1 MANEGSEGSG
11 VAPQEFSGRL
21 ASGKDWREI
30 VAWVGDLPPMPH
42 VAARAISMVEN
53 PDTTAQELT
62 DLLTTDTA
70 LAARV
75 LKIANSAM
83 FSRQR
88 EITTLSQ
95 AIMMIGFKALKGII
109 VAATLRQ
116 INKRFGKLE
125 KLVWENA
132 MSSAMCAT
140 LISKTLKKRYVEE
153 IFLLGLLHSL
163 GQIVLL
169 AQTETSGDYKGILT
183 LIKDASIDF
192 CTAEQ
197 ETFGFSHPLI
207 GALVAKKW
215 NFSADT
221 CQVILHYADTIEEG
235 SLDSDLAEKTAI
247 VQISDMIAHAA
258 DIGNPVGYPDQT
270 EIIQTVMIHLGFPAD
285 NVAETLEGL
294 VNETKEQFSAEGSI
308 YA

>member
-1 MANEGSEGSG
+1 MNSDSNHPQGA
-11 VAPQEFSGRL
+11 APQEFRGRL
-21 ASGKDWREI
+21 AQGKDWREI

-125 KLVWENA
+125 KVIWENSMTCA
-132 MSSAMCAT
+132 MSAT
-140 LISKTLKKRYVEE
+140 LVCKKLRKRYVEE

-163 GQIVLL
+163 GQVVLL
-169 AQTETSGDYKGILT
+169 AQNETATEYKGILK
-183 LIKDASIDF
+183 LIKEDEIDF

-197 ETFGFSHPLI
+197 EVLGFSHPLI

-221 CQVILHYADTIEEG
+221 CQIILHYADPIEDEKPD
-235 SLDSDLAEKTAI
+235 SELDEKTAI
-247 VQISDMIAHAA
+247 VQLGDMISHIAG
-258 DIGNPVGYPDQT
+258 IGSPEGYPDQRDAAKR
-270 EIIQTVMIHLGFPAD
+270 VMRFVGFTD
-285 NVAETLEGL
+285 DDLDETLDAIIE
-294 VNETKEQFSAEGSI
+294 ETKEQFLAEGSI